1 MTHADAL
8 TELYQ
13 APLEQ
18 FIEVRKRLA
27 GELKAAGDKTGA
39 RTLGTRAKPPVSA
52 WVTNQLWWHAR
63 DAFDELMASAD
74 KLRKGQLAAS
84 AEHRDAIG
92 KLRKRAAA
100 MLEQAGHGATE
111 STLRRVATTL
121 SAIAASGSWA
131 PDAPGTLSAD
141 RDPPGFEA
149 VGIPSGPVE
158 THAPKPEPKPK
169 HVPKHAQPAN
179 DEKPSKPTKD
189 ELEELRERKRAE
201 EQAEK
206 KRAEEEKKRVAAEK
220 HRLEAAIRSAKTE
233 LHDREREA
241 KRLEKELGAATEKV
255 NDAQQLVDE
264 LQEKLDELR
273 DQ

>member
-1 MTHADAL
+1 MKYDAAL
-8 TELYQ
+8 AELYQ

-18 FIEVRKRLA
+18 FIAERKRLV

-39 RTLGTRAKPPVSA
+39 RVLGTRAKPPVSA

-63 DAFDELMASAD
+63 DAFDDLMKSAD

-84 AEHRDAIG
+84 GEHRDAIA
-92 KLRKRAAA
+92 KLRKRATA

-121 SAIAASGSWA
+121 SAIAASGTWD
-131 PDAPGTLSAD
+131 PDEPGTLSTD

-149 VGIPSGPVE
+149 VGIPSGPID
-158 THAPKPEPKPK
+158 APPPKPEPKHEKPHKPAK
-169 HVPKHAQPAN
+169 HDKHA
-179 DEKPSKPTKD
+179 EKSSKD

-206 KRAEEEKKRVAAEK
+206 KRAEDEKKRINAEK
-220 HRLEAAIRSAKTE
+220 HRLESALRTAKAE
-233 LHDREREA
+233 LHDRERDA
-241 KRLEKELGAATEKV
+241 KQLEKQLHAATEKV
-255 NDAQQLVDE
+255 SDAQEVVDE
-264 LQEKLDELR
+264 IEKQLGELR
-273 DQ
+273 GS